1 MQELTKE
8 QILARVS
15 TAISMGLMGRKQM
28 ALLDKWLDFVLRF
41 EGGQMS
47 YVAEFLESERRRT
60 GSFGRTLANDTDG
73 YALIRLAAIL
83 SHRCQQCAEDP
94 KEWHT
99 RSAFCP
105 HNSQVSDLHCDDEDS
120 GRDDGEF

>member
-1 MQELTKE
+1 MEELTKE

-15 TAISMGLMGRKQM
+15 TAFDMGLMTRKQM
-28 ALLDKWLDFVLRF
+28 ALLDKWLDFVIRF

-47 YVAEFLESERRRT
+47 YVAEFLESEQRRT
-60 GSFGRTLANDTDG
+60 ENFGRTLASDTDG
-73 YALIRLAAIL
+73 YALNRLAAIL
-83 SHRCQQCAEDP
+83 SHPCQQCAEDQ

-99 RSAFCP
+99 RTAFCP
-105 HNSQVSDLHCDDEDS
+105 HKQRVSDAHSDGEDC

>member
-15 TAISMGLMGRKQM
+15 TAIDMGLMTQKHM
-28 ALLDKWLDFVLRF
+28 ALLDKWLDFVNRF

-47 YVAEFLESERRRT
+47 SVAEFLESERRRT
-60 GSFGRTLANDTDG
+60 GNFGRTLASDTEG

-83 SHRCQQCAEDP
+83 SHPCQRCAEDP
-94 KEWHT
+94 NEWHT

-105 HNSQVSDLHCDDEDS
+105 HKQGEGC
-120 GRDDGEF
+120 GRDDEGC